1 MTDRDPGKLIVELFG
16 AATGEKQRRI
26 DGVVLADGTQLL
38 AEQVEPWQWE
48 AAGLTFGETRPLNRA
63 ERRAAGKGH

>member
-16 AATGEKQRRI
+16 ATTNGKDRRI

-38 AEQVEPWQWE
+38 VEQVEPWQWE

-63 ERRAAGKGH
+63 ERRAAKKGH